1 MTEIELLSEYEINKY
16 EYWASQQYGNHGI
29 IKGLSDV
36 NAITNEPIIKLGR
49 CLDNKD
55 TIATISHE
63 EIHNTIKAILDKKTS
78 LAFDALYYHID
89 YNKEGIWQDNYAI
102 LRELFIIEE
111 QLII

>member
-1 MTEIELLSEYEINKY
+1 MTEIELLSEFELNSL
-16 EYWASQQYGNHGI
+16 ESWATQQYGRQGT

-36 NAITNEPIIKLGR
+36 NAITGEPIIKIGR
-49 CLDNKD
+49 CLDNKE

-89 YNKEGIWQDNYAI
+89 YNKEGIWQNNYLI
-102 LRELFIIEE
+102 LREFFEIDN

>member
-1 MTEIELLSEYEINKY
+1 MTEIEILSEYELNKLESY
-16 EYWASQQYGNHGI
+16 AYAQYGRQGT

-36 NAITNEPIIKLGR
+36 NAITGEPIIKIGR
-49 CLDNKD
+49 CFDNKE

-78 LAFDALYYHID
+78 LAFDVLYYHID

>member
-16 EYWASQQYGNHGI
+16 EYWASQQYGNQGI

-36 NAITNEPIIKLGR
+36 NAITGEPIIKIGR
-49 CLDNKD
+49 CLDYKE

>member
-1 MTEIELLSEYEINKY
+1 MTEIEILTALEYNRL
-16 EYWASQQYGNHGI
+16 EYWACQQYGKKGV

-36 NAITNEPIIKLGR
+36 NAITNEPIIKIGA
-49 CLDNKD
+49 CFDHKE

-78 LAFDALYYHID
+78 LAFDALYYHQD
-89 YNKEGIWQDNYAI
+89 YNSEGIWQDNYAI
-102 LRELFIIEE
+102 LREFFTIKD